1 VLKNN
6 SPTVSTDE
14 KCRAMREL
22 TEIIKTGNRPE
33 SKWNENFKTVLF
45 CIFNHL
51 DVALEATAQLTANE
65 SSLPDQALAMQT
77 LAALREL
84 LQFQYKEFANY
95 IELTIMKLID
105 RYRDTPATELSK
117 LVEEVIYTAA
127 RCLPPEPCART
138 LKPLIETA
146 DYPKNLI
153 AIKMLQKCIHQM
165 SVELCTRL
173 KGDLVKSLLISWDNK
188 DSPVRRQSVLCIVD
202 IYLLVGD
209 CLKDHL
215 NQLSSSKVRII
226 IFEKKLKYYIIMFFF
241 VYL

>member
-1 VLKNN
+1 
-6 SPTVSTDE
+6 
-14 KCRAMREL
+14 MREL
-22 TEIIKTGNRPE
+22 TELIKTGNRPE
-33 SKWNENFKTVLF
+33 CKWNENFKTVLF
-45 CIFNHL
+45 CLFNHL
-51 DVALEATAQLTANE
+51 DATVASENT
-65 SSLPDQALAMQT
+65 PDQALAIQT
-77 LAALREL
+77 LSALREL
-84 LQFQYKEFANY
+84 LQFQYKEFSNY

-105 RYRDTPATELSK
+105 RYRDTPPTELSK
-117 LVEEVIYTAA
+117 LVEEVVYTAA

-165 SVELCTRL
+165 SVECCMRL

-209 CLKDHL
+209 SLRDHL
-215 NQLSSSKVRII
+215 TQLSTSKVKYLMKLSKLSYKVAFNKVFFRINRWS
-226 IFEKKLKYYIIMFFF
+226 F
-241 VYL
+241 